1 MLGPLAIPMPINEAA
16 SSSLI
21 NSGNLEMNEGEAAK
35 PEDVEGR
42 PSLSAIVG
50 GADWSGGVS
59 MSAAAFP
66 SVGSREDASGE
77 KLNSRLSGGGTL
89 ARANLAAS
97 EDSFCPVCI
106 VREPGPE
113 NGPLSVVGD
122 GSGQFDESG
131 VRGVEI
137 PGPKSNLKPVSTR
150 RLGRPVSDVG
160 VGRDLFGSGLQ
171 LG

>member
-1 MLGPLAIPMPINEAA
+1 MPINAAA
-16 SSSLI
+16 SSSPI
-21 NSGNLEMNEGEAAK
+21 GSGNLERNDGEAAN

-42 PSLSAIVG
+42 PSFSAIVG
-50 GADWSGGVS
+50 GADRSGGVS
-59 MSAAAFP
+59 KSAAAFR

-89 ARANLAAS
+89 GRANFPTS
-97 EDSFCPVCI
+97 KDSFCPLCI
-106 VREPGPE
+106 DREPGPDD
-113 NGPLSVVGD
+113 GPVSVVGD

-131 VRGVEI
+131 VSGVEI

-150 RLGRPVSDVG
+150 RLGRPVSDAG
-160 VGRDLFGSGLQ
+160 VGTGLLGSGFQ